1 MKYDAIVIGAG
12 SAGAII
18 AARLTE
24 DRNRSVLLLEA
35 GPDYPKFA
43 ELPIEIK
50 HGYGVD
56 RDLWVR
62 AFGEE
67 STHNWGYHARA
78 SEKSQHIV
86 VPRGRIVGGSS
97 AVNAQIF
104 LRGIP
109 EDFDDWAAKG
119 NAGWGFRDLLPY
131 MKLIESDREKGG
143 DFHGTNGPIP
153 VRRFKKSE
161 TNPEQDAFVE
171 ASKSLGYA
179 YSEDL
184 NAPDSTGVGAVP
196 MNNRDGIRWS
206 TALSYLDPARHR
218 MNLTIRPNTH
228 VRRVIVEKGKVTGVV
243 AESGGAVFELSAKDV
258 FMCAGAYASPQ
269 LLMLSGIGPAG
280 HLREHGVPV
289 VSDLPGV
296 GENLRDHPQV
306 QLTWR
311 TRPEFKQS
319 ALNPRIQVAL
329 QYTAK
334 GSGLRNDM
342 FIHPMSQAMKSGIYT
357 ITANADEKA
366 GIGMVIALYL
376 AKGAG
381 SIRLHSAD
389 PDDHPVIDL
398 NYLTEEFD
406 RQRFREAVGICVELG
421 KQSAFS
427 EIIEGLTDPSPPDL
441 ASDKALDEWLLKN
454 VRTSHHVS
462 GTCKMG
468 PASDPM
474 AVVDSQLRVRGVS
487 GLRVADASIM
497 PDCIRANTNVTAMMI
512 GEKAAALA
520 MGKA

>member
-18 AARLTE
+18 AARLSE
-24 DRNRSVLLLEA
+24 DPNRSVLLLEA
-35 GPDYPKFA
+35 GPDYPNFSD
-43 ELPIEIK
+43 LPVEIK

-56 RDLWVR
+56 RDLWVK

-78 SEKSQHIV
+78 SEQSPSIV

-109 EDFDDWAAKG
+109 EDFDDWVARG
-119 NAGWGFRDLLPY
+119 NPGWSYRDLLPY
-131 MKLIESDREKGG
+131 MKMIESDPEQGG
-143 DFHGTNGPIP
+143 DFHGMSGPIP
-153 VRRFKKSE
+153 VRRFKKTE
-161 TNPEQDAFVE
+161 MNAEQDAFVE
-171 ASKSLGYA
+171 ASKGIGYA
-179 YSEDL
+179 YSADL
-184 NAPDSTGVGAVP
+184 NAPESTGVGAVP

-206 TALSYLDPARHR
+206 TALGYLDPARHR

-228 VRRVIVEKGKVTGVV
+228 VRRVVVENGKVTGVI
-243 AESGGAVFELSAKDV
+243 AESGGDV
-258 FMCAGAYASPQ
+258 FSLAAKEVFLCAGAYASPQ
-269 LLMLSGIGPAG
+269 LLMLSGIGPAA
-280 HLREHGVPV
+280 HLKEHGVPV
-289 VSDLPGV
+289 VADLPGV

-306 QLTWR
+306 QITWR
-311 TRPEFKQS
+311 TRPDFNQS
-319 ALNPRIQVAL
+319 PLNPRIQVAL

-334 GSGLRNDM
+334 GSDLRNDM

-357 ITANADEKA
+357 VSANAGEKA
-366 GIGMVIALYL
+366 GIAMVIALYL
-376 AKGAG
+376 AKGSG
-381 SIRLHSAD
+381 SIRLRSSD
-389 PDDHPVIDL
+389 PDDHPVINL
-398 NYLTEEFD
+398 NYLEEPFD
-406 RQRFREAVGICVELG
+406 RQRFREAVGICLELG
-421 KQSAFS
+421 KQPAFND
-427 EIIEGLTDPSPPDL
+427 IIEALSDPTPADL
-441 ASDKALDEWLLKN
+441 ATDRALDDWLSRT

-474 AVVDSQLRVRGVS
+474 AVVDPQLRVHGVS

-520 MGKA
+520 IGKQ

>member
-1 MKYDAIVIGAG
+1 VKYDAIVIGAG

-24 DRNRSVLLLEA
+24 DPNRSVLLLEA
-35 GPDYPKFA
+35 GPDYPNFA
-43 ELPIEIK
+43 DLPVEIK

-56 RDLWVR
+56 RDLWVK
-62 AFGEE
+62 AFGAE

-78 SEKSQHIV
+78 SVKSPDII

-109 EDFDDWAAKG
+109 EDFDDWAARG
-119 NAGWGFRDLLPY
+119 NPGWGYRDLLPY
-131 MKLIESDREKGG
+131 MKVIESDLDLSG
-143 DFHGTNGPIP
+143 DFHGKTGPIP
-153 VRRFKKSE
+153 VRRFKKLE
-161 TNPEQDAFVE
+161 MNPEQDAFVE
-171 ASKSLGYA
+171 ASKGIGYA
-179 YSEDL
+179 FSADL
-184 NAPDSTGVGAVP
+184 NSPNSTGVGPVP

-206 TALSYLDPARHR
+206 TALSYLDPVRHR

-228 VRRVIVEKGKVTGVV
+228 VQRLVVENGKVTGVV
-243 AESGGAVFELSAKDV
+243 AESGGDIFSLEAKEV

-269 LLMLSGIGPAG
+269 LLMVSGIGPAK
-280 HLREHGVPV
+280 HLTEHGIPV
-289 VSDLPGV
+289 IADVPGV

-306 QLTWR
+306 QITWS
-311 TRPEFKQS
+311 TRPEFSQS
-319 ALNPRIQVAL
+319 PLNPRIQVAL

-334 GSGLRNDM
+334 GSDLRNDM

-357 ITANADEKA
+357 ITANANEKA

-381 SIRLHSAD
+381 SIKLSSAD
-389 PDDHPVIDL
+389 PGDHPVINL
-398 NYLTEEFD
+398 NYLAEEFD
-406 RQRFREAVGICVELG
+406 RKRFREAVGICVELG

-427 EIIEGLTDPSPPDL
+427 EIIEGLADPTPADL
-441 ASDKALDEWLLKN
+441 ASDHALDEWLLKT

-474 AVVDSQLRVRGVS
+474 AVVDPQLKVHGVS

-520 MGKA
+520 LGSA